1 MRFLNSSHVRILL
14 KILLFFYVH
23 ECLGVFMYT
32 TYLADVH
39 CGSLNGGGL
48 HKPHLFSFLVSELFK
63 KN

>member
-1 MRFLNSSHVRILL
+1 MCFLNSSNMHILL
-14 KILLFFYVH
+14 KIFLFFYVH
-23 ECLGVFMYT
+23 ECLCMFMYT

-48 HKPHLFSFLVSELFK
+48 HKPHLFSFLVSELFR